1 MHIFSRIY
9 GRGDSMGKRVESR
22 NLNAQTKFHL
32 ASWLIR
38 RIIATKE
45 SIFELYETS
54 NGISMVSG
62 YWIDDDFILFY
73 AIFRIKRRKN
83 IFPRDDPWFFFGKII
98 ISANRFE
105 AEISIDSRTSVLTK
119 WLKKIRKLWKSW
131 SKLLLDPPFFYFTGI
146 YI

>member
-1 MHIFSRIY
+1 
-9 GRGDSMGKRVESR
+9 MGKRVESR

-105 AEISIDSRTSVLTK
+105 TEILIDFCSN
-119 WLKKIRKLWKSW
+119 
-131 SKLLLDPPFFYFTGI
+131 
-146 YI
+146 